1 MMFALNANAKQQAIF
16 PDAHYSTPSPLEIVQ
31 CYCDMLIKCKF
42 PWKGEMSFFTCC
54 SIKGNLYFTS

>member
-31 CYCDMLIKCKF
+31 RYCNMLIKCGF
-42 PWKGEMSFFTCC
+42 RWKGEMRFNTV
-54 SIKGNLYFTS
+54 K